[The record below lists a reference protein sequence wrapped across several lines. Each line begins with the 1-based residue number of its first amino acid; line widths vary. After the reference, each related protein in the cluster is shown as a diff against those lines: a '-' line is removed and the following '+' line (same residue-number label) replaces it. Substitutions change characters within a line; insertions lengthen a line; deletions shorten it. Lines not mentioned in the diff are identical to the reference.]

1 MKRTH
6 ERSCTRREADFG
18 ATMMMFQELDVQRF
32 DLETHLTDADRQH
45 MVNAAEW
52 SDVAGIRVI

>member
-1 MKRTH
+1 
-6 ERSCTRREADFG
+6 
-18 ATMMMFQELDVQRF
+18 MMMFQELDVQRF